1 LLARWRYEKDTLT
14 KLIETATPLIADK
27 ACGVSVRELSHA
39 AAPTRRRLLPFRR
52 QKRVYHAVLEYQF
65 EPIAAALERIQAISS
80 LPPVERLELY
90 ASLVTGV
97 HRQRPYLLRFVH
109 SELTCPTTAFEAVVK
124 KYIPRIFHFL
134 HQSLEDGVAAGDFRP
149 DLDTNFACLSLAG
162 ILNFYFIVK
171 PLARQILPIG
181 EFADEKYVSQAFA
194 IYINGIRRNEHE

>member
-1 LLARWRYEKDTLT
+1 MEKDTRT
-14 KLIETATPLIADK
+14 KLIETATPLFADK
-27 ACGVSVRELSHA
+27 GLAGVSVRELAHA
-39 AAPTRRRLLPFRR
+39 AGANVAAVSYHFGGKEEL
-52 QKRVYHAVLEYQF
+52 YHAVLEYQF